1 MELSVKFLFNEQRLS
16 PNEFKDY
23 LTYIVKSII
32 YNNYDSGDESDTF
45 AKIFNSNEINT
56 LSKIITKKIMSNSKI
71 YQKGK
76 RTKHRS
82 DNLLPNAK
90 TTPLQDRGNT
100 WGQQVMERSDQ
111 SFIKMFYNL
120 LIPKFGGVFH
130 NITFDCNG
138 FLVWKNINNKLTL
151 EEYRTVINQI
161 TIKYIEYF
169 CQLKKN
175 AVFHDHYDEYK
186 FDIKCCL
193 LILEERQEW
202 CSENILMNINGYT
215 DWKYQIY
222 VDISY
227 AALSVVL
234 AMILSKIDNGW
245 KPPPVNAT
253 VWL

>member
-1 MELSVKFLFNEQRLS
+1 
-16 PNEFKDY
+16 
-23 LTYIVKSII
+23 
-32 YNNYDSGDESDTF
+32 
-45 AKIFNSNEINT
+45 
-56 LSKIITKKIMSNSKI
+56 MSNSKI
-71 YQKGK
+71 YRNGK

-82 DNLLPNAK
+82 DKRRKVSLLKFLKNLLPNAK

-100 WGQQVMERSDQ
+100 WGQQERKRSDQ

-138 FLVWKNINNKLTL
+138 FLIWKNINNKLTL
-151 EEYRTVINQI
+151 EEYRTIINQI

-175 AVFHDHYDEYK
+175 AAFHDHYDYRWEERELNEYK

-193 LILEERQEW
+193 LILEERLDW
-202 CSENILMNINGYT
+202 CSENILMDINGYT
-215 DWKYQIY
+215 ERKNQIY

-227 AALSVVL
+227 AAFSVVL